1 MQHAPHHHDAE
12 LETLLRSPG
21 SPRIRLQALLYLL
34 TALTTFAAGAVG
46 WQPLVLGV
54 DEIGDEIADHWPRG
68 LAYTVAVMAVLTA
81 HEAGH
86 SEAFSSTT
94 PSVNVAAA
102 APPSMQPCMGT

>member
-81 HEAGH
+81 VQLVCSAAG
-86 SEAFSSTT
+86 AVT
-94 PSVNVAAA
+94 PTASLTVLAA
-102 APPSMQPCMGT
+102 